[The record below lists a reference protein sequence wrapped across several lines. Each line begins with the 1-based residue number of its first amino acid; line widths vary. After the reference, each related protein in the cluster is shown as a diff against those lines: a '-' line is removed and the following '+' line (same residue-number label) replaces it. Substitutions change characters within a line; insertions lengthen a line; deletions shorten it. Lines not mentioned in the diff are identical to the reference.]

1 MTPPSCPSCGAT
13 VPEGAGACS
22 YCGRRVPVAGREA
35 SSSAAMAETAT
46 PEQLARHRRVVLL
59 ALPACGVVL
68 ALGALVAL
76 LVAMQ
81 P

>member
-1 MTPPSCPSCGAT
+1 MTHVSCPSCGAT

-35 SSSAAMAETAT
+35 SSSAGIEETAT
-46 PEQLARHRRVVLL
+46 PEQLARHRRVLLL
-59 ALPACGVVL
+59 AVVACSVVL

>member
-22 YCGRRVPVAGREA
+22 YCGRRAPAGEREA
-35 SSSAAMAETAT
+35 SSSAAMDETAT
-46 PEQLARHRRVVLL
+46 PEQLGRHRRVLLL
-59 ALPACGVVL
+59 AVVACGVVL